1 MTLEELEHAKGLRS
15 VGRTAA
21 WLAKQVELSLAE
33 VDLSLSQYRMLGL
46 LDEGSAVSSAL
57 AERLAVR
64 PPSVT
69 AVIDGLVTRG
79 LVARRHAEDDRRR
92 VSHELTDLGH
102 RLLAEA
108 DTAVNNRL
116 ELLANRLPSARARDR
131 AIEDLGL
138 WQKAMTAH
146 REALAAARR

>member
-1 MTLEELEHAKGLRS
+1 MTLEELEHARGLRS

-21 WLAKQVELSLAE
+21 WLAKQVEISLAE

-57 AERLAVR
+57 AKRLAVR

-79 LVARRHAEDDRRR
+79 LVARGHAEDDRRR
-92 VSHELTDLGH
+92 VSHELTDLGK
-102 RLLAEA
+102 RLLAQA
-108 DTAVNNRL
+108 DTAVNGRL
-116 ELLANRLPSARARDR
+116 ELLANRLPGARARER
-131 AIEDLGL
+131 AIEDLTL
-138 WQKAMTAH
+138 WQQAMTLH
-146 REALAAARR
+146 REALAAARP

>member
-1 MTLEELEHAKGLRS
+1 MRS

-21 WLAKQVELSLAE
+21 WLAKQVEISLAE

-57 AERLAVR
+57 AKRLAVR

-79 LVARRHAEDDRRR
+79 LVVRGHAEDDRRR
-92 VSHELTDLGH
+92 VSHELTDLGK
-102 RLLAEA
+102 RLLAQA
-108 DTAVNNRL
+108 DTAVNGRL
-116 ELLANRLPSARARDR
+116 ELLANRLPGARARER
-131 AIEDLGL
+131 AIEDLTL
-138 WQKAMTAH
+138 WQQAMTLH
-146 REALAAARR
+146 REALAAARP

>member
-1 MTLEELEHAKGLRS
+1 MTLEELAHAKGLRS

-21 WLAKQVELSLAE
+21 WLAKQVELSLTE
-33 VDLSLSQYRMLGL
+33 VDLSLSQYRILGL

-92 VSHELTDLGH
+92 VSHQLTELGQ
-102 RLLAEA
+102 RLLADA
-108 DTAVNNRL
+108 DAAVDARL
-116 ELLANRLPSARARDR
+116 EMLANRLPSAKARDR
-131 AIEDLGL
+131 AIEDLAL
-138 WQKAMTAH
+138 WGKAMTAH

>member
-1 MTLEELEHAKGLRS
+1 MTLEELAHAKGLRS

-33 VDLSLSQYRMLGL
+33 VDLSLSQYRILGL

-92 VSHELTDLGH
+92 VSHQLTDLGP
-102 RLLAEA
+102 RLLADA
-108 DTAVNNRL
+108 DAAVDARL
-116 ELLANRLPSARARDR
+116 EMVAVRLPSARARDR
-131 AIEDLGL
+131 AIEDLAL
-138 WQKAMTAH
+138 WGKAMTAH

>member
-1 MTLEELEHAKGLRS
+1 MTLEELAHAKGLRS

-21 WLAKQVELSLAE
+21 WLAKQVELSLTE
-33 VDLSLSQYRMLGL
+33 IDLSLSQYRILGL

-92 VSHELTDLGH
+92 VSHQLTELGQ
-102 RLLAEA
+102 RLLADA
-108 DTAVNNRL
+108 DAAVDARL
-116 ELLANRLPSARARDR
+116 EMLANRLPSAKARDR
-131 AIEDLGL
+131 AIEDLAL
-138 WQKAMTAH
+138 WGKAMTAH

>member
-1 MTLEELEHAKGLRS
+1 MTLEELAHAKGLRS

-33 VDLSLSQYRMLGL
+33 VDLSLSQYRILGL

-69 AVIDGLVTRG
+69 AVIDGLVTRD

-92 VSHELTDLGH
+92 VSHQLTDLGH
-102 RLLAEA
+102 RILADA
-108 DTAVNNRL
+108 DAAVDARL
-116 ELLANRLPSARARDR
+116 EMLANRLPSARARDR
-131 AIEDLGL
+131 AIEDLAL

>member
-1 MTLEELEHAKGLRS
+1 MTLEELEHAQGLRS

-21 WLAKQVELSLAE
+21 WLAKQVEISLAE

-57 AERLAVR
+57 AKRLAVR

-79 LVARRHAEDDRRR
+79 LVARGHAEDDRRR
-92 VSHELTDLGH
+92 VSHELTDLGK
-102 RLLAEA
+102 RLLAQA
-108 DTAVNNRL
+108 DTAVNGRL
-116 ELLANRLPSARARDR
+116 ELLASRLPGARARER
-131 AIEDLGL
+131 AIEDLTL
-138 WQKAMTAH
+138 WQQAMTLH
-146 REALAAARR
+146 REALAAARP